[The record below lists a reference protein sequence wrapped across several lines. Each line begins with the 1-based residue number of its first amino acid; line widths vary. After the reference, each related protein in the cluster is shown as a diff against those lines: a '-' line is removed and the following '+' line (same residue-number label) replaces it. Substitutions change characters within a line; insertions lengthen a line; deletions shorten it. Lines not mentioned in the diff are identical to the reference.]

1 MRKTRT
7 DVDEEIMKSTKKMML
22 MLLAI
27 FLVAAFSVAQADT
40 IVLVTSPIGGDTV
53 DWSSIGLPVGTQ
65 LHAFVGFSAG
75 GDTAT
80 ASVAGAIANK
90 GRIIQQGTN
99 WNGDFNTG
107 EWGIWTQN
115 HGPLTVS
122 FGNSYNMIGAFFQ
135 PNIFGSFTA
144 KLSAFNGSTLLGSVT
159 ESGTSTSTPGTALF
173 IGALDQTG
181 PNITKV
187 VFSEVST
194 TNPNDFA
201 IATMYLGTPEP
212 GTLVLLGTGLLGLAG
227 FARRRMSR

>member
-1 MRKTRT
+1 
-7 DVDEEIMKSTKKMML
+7 MKSTKKILLML
-22 MLLAI
+22 SAFMLLA
-27 FLVAAFSVAQADT
+27 FTAAQADV
-40 IVLVTSPIGGDTV
+40 IVLQSTPVGGNTV

-80 ASVAGAIANK
+80 ASVANPVANK
-90 GRIIQQGTN
+90 GRIIQQGNN

-122 FGNSYNMIGAFFQ
+122 FGNSYNLVGAFFQ
-135 PNIFGSFTA
+135 PNIFGTFTVV
-144 KLSAFNGSTLLGSVT
+144 LDAFNGSTLLGSVSET
-159 ESGTSTSTPGTALF
+159 GTSTSNPGTALF
-173 IGALDQTG
+173 IGALDKTG

-201 IATMYLGTPEP
+201 IATMYLGVPEP
-212 GTLVLLGTGLLGLAG
+212 TSLVLLGTGLLGLMG
-227 FARRRMSR
+227 VSRRFLRK

>member
-1 MRKTRT
+1 
-7 DVDEEIMKSTKKMML
+7 MKSTRKAIL
-22 MLLAI
+22 ILAAFLLLA
-27 FLVAAFSVAQADT
+27 FSAAQADV

-53 DWSSIGLPVGTQ
+53 DWSTIGLPVGTQ
-65 LHAFVGFSAG
+65 LHAFVGFSVG

-80 ASVAGAIANK
+80 VSVANPTSNK
-90 GRIIQQGTN
+90 GRIIQQGNN
-99 WNGDFNTG
+99 WNGDFSPN

-115 HGPLTVS
+115 HGPLAVS

-135 PNIFGSFTA
+135 PDILGSFTV
-144 KLSAFNGSTLLGSVT
+144 KLQAFNGGTLLGTVT
-159 ESGTSTSTPGTALF
+159 ESGTSTTNPGTALF
-173 IGALDQTG
+173 IGALDKTG

-212 GTLVLLGTGLLGLAG
+212 GTMVLLGTGLLAVMGLS
-227 FARRRMSR
+227 RRFHRK